1 MKEIDLPTLIAGLI
15 ICIIVFILTISVFG
29 DYNLSGM
36 SMIATS
42 ILYVNSLKS

>member
-1 MKEIDLPTLIAGLI
+1 MKEIDIPTFIAGLI
-15 ICIIVFILTISVFG
+15 ICIIVFILTVSIFG

>member
-1 MKEIDLPTLIAGLI
+1 MKEIDIPTFIAGLI
-15 ICIIVFILTISVFG
+15 ICIIILTVSIFG

-42 ILYVNSLKS
+42 ILYVNSLK